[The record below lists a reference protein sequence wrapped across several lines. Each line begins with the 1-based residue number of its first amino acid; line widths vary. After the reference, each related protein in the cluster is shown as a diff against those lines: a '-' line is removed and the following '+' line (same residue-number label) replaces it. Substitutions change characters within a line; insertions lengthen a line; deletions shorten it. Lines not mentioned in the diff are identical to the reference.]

1 MVMVSPV
8 RGLRPCRSFRSFTTK
23 LPNPR
28 SSTRSFERSA
38 SAIISRTESTAAS
51 TSDFFNSVLAATF
64 SINCCFVIPFE
75 FSGFCGSKRRPAVPG
90 TRRQAVAVVGVS
102 VVAKRVPVWRSGR
115 SQGWGYALACGF
127 VEWEPLAS
135 SANRYNVTMPPT
147 PPPEGQARI
156 CGTVADASGASIPG
170 TEITVLNL
178 ATGVQRTTNTDQAG
192 YYSISFLPAGHYCI
206 AATKDHFSTQQVAD
220 ILLEVNQQERF
231 EFSMLIGTKL
241 DLSRVPIVK
250 RTSTQ
255 LALPEPIGSQLRR
268 FQIGR

>member
-1 MVMVSPV
+1 M
-8 RGLRPCRSFRSFTTK
+8 RSF
-23 LPNPR
+23 
-28 SSTRSFERSA
+28 
-38 SAIISRTESTAAS
+38 
-51 TSDFFNSVLAATF
+51 
-64 SINCCFVIPFE
+64 
-75 FSGFCGSKRRPAVPG
+75 
-90 TRRQAVAVVGVS
+90 GVS

-127 VEWEPLAS
+127 VEWEPLDS

-192 YYSISFLPAGHYCI
+192 YYSISLLPAGHYCI
-206 AATKDHFSTQQVAD
+206 TVTKDRFSTQQVAD
-220 ILLEVNQQERF
+220 VPLEVNQQERF
-231 EFSMLIGTKL
+231 EFSMLIRTKL

-255 LALPEPIGSQLRR
+255 LALPEPIRSQLRR
-268 FQIGR
+268 LQERARLRTEELAERVGLTPRSVFRHLSGKSIPRLNHIGAYEHIFSEVLETKIVIDITSVKRH

>member
-1 MVMVSPV
+1 
-8 RGLRPCRSFRSFTTK
+8 
-23 LPNPR
+23 
-28 SSTRSFERSA
+28 
-38 SAIISRTESTAAS
+38 
-51 TSDFFNSVLAATF
+51 
-64 SINCCFVIPFE
+64 
-75 FSGFCGSKRRPAVPG
+75 VPG

-192 YYSISFLPAGHYCI
+192 YYSISFLPAGHSCI

-268 FQIGR
+268 LQERARLSTEELAERVGLTPRSVFRHLSGKSIPRLNHIGAYEHIFSEVLETTIVIDITSVKRH